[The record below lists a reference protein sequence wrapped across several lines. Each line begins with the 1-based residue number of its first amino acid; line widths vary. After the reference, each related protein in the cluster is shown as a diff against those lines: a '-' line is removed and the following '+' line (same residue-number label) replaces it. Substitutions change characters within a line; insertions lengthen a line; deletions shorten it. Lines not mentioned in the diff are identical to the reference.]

1 MRATTGSRKRPW
13 MIGVSAVAA
22 ASLLL
27 VACASAPDTTAQQQA
42 QSGPDVTRALALY
55 SQAWAARDT
64 DAILARHAEGTEFH
78 LVTWGSA
85 PARNKDEIRAAFDAI
100 FASNPDYSSTVRSVR
115 LGSDFAVVE
124 YDIQIDPDR
133 PAQAGGSVFTPSGK
147 PYQAPAV
154 DIIIFENGLVTKK
167 ITYLDTET
175 IRANSVIV
183 ERVPR

>member
-1 MRATTGSRKRPW
+1 MVR
-13 MIGVSAVAA
+13 VSTVAA

-42 QSGPDVTRALALY
+42 QSGQDVARALALY

-64 DAILARHAEGTEFH
+64 DAILARHADETEFQ

-85 PARNKDEIRAAFDAI
+85 PARNRDQVRAAFDAI
-100 FASNPDYSSTVRSVR
+100 FASNPGYRSTVRSVR
-115 LGSDFAVVE
+115 LGSDFAIVE
-124 YDIQIDPDR
+124 YDIQIDPNR
-133 PAQAGGSVFTPSGK
+133 PAQAGGSVFTPSGT

-154 DIIIFENGLVTKK
+154 DIIVFANGLVTKK

-175 IRANSVIV
+175 IRAKSAVV
-183 ERVPR
+183 ERMQR